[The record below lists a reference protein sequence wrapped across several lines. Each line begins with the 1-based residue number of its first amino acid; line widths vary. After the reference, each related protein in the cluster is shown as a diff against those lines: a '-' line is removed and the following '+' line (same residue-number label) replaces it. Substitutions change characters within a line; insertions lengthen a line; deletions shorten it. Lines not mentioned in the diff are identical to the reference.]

1 MGTFNT
7 NGLSQLNNKEAM
19 ERPTHS
25 DRITCCTNVI
35 ENEEEWE
42 CLWRW
47 MPKTVREAVDKDKEN
62 GNTLWQDSI
71 REEMENVMVA
81 FVPLK
86 EGEKVPA
93 GSEYMDWSSILSW
106 RCLDRNGWNEV
117 THTNRSIYFEAERK
131 MIVATSANRWQHYH
145 QHYHQRDVNPMDPL
159 IEQREP
165 GVELYKEDVANNW
178 YVRWIVHDLLANI
191 PILFSVIRF

>member
-1 MGTFNT
+1 
-7 NGLSQLNNKEAM
+7 
-19 ERPTHS
+19 
-25 DRITCCTNVI
+25 
-35 ENEEEWE
+35 
-42 CLWRW
+42 

-106 RCLDRNGWNEV
+106 RCLDRNG
-117 THTNRSIYFEAERK
+117 
-131 MIVATSANRWQHYH
+131 
-145 QHYHQRDVNPMDPL
+145 
-159 IEQREP
+159 
-165 GVELYKEDVANNW
+165 
-178 YVRWIVHDLLANI
+178 
-191 PILFSVIRF
+191 